1 MVDISGVPLRR
12 LDSVSKKKTE
22 GSTVNSS
29 VNLSDGI
36 FPVLALN
43 EKEQRDDK
51 EGRNNKQDELG
62 QFLRGIKDPSENE
75 ISVEDI

>member
-12 LDSVSKKKTE
+12 LDSISKKKTE
-22 GSTVNSS
+22 GSSVNSS
-29 VNLSDGI
+29 INLEDGI

-43 EKEQRDDK
+43 EKEGRDEQ
-51 EGRNNKQDELG
+51 EGKNKQDELG

-75 ISVEDI
+75 IAIEDI

>member
-1 MVDISGVPLRR
+1 MVDMSGVPIRKTDIVR
-12 LDSVSKKKTE
+12 KKRTE
-22 GSTVNSS
+22 GSSSSTS

-43 EKEQRDDK
+43 EKEDRDEK
-51 EGRNNKQDELG
+51 EGKKDNQLG

-75 ISVEDI
+75 ISIEDV